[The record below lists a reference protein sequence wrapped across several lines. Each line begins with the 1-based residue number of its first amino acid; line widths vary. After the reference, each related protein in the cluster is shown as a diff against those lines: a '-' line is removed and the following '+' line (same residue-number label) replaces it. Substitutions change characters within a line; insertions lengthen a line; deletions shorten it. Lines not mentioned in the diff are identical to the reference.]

1 MKNRINTLFESNPT
15 NLLSV
20 YFCAGCPTLDG
31 TADVIRALQRGG
43 VDMVE
48 IGIPF
53 SDPMADG
60 VVIQEA
66 ATRALRNGMSL
77 RLLFRQLTSI
87 RQDVHIPLILMGY
100 LNPILQYGFEDFC
113 RSCAETGIDGLIIPD
128 LPFREYLASY
138 KPVADRYGLRV
149 VMLIT
154 PETSEARIRDIDAH
168 TDGFIYMVSSAA
180 TTGAQHDFDA
190 SKQAYFRRI
199 ASMNLRNPLLV
210 GFGVSNRETF
220 QAACAHASGAI
231 VGSRFVTLLNEHA
244 GDADAAIRALRTALS
259 Q

>member
-1 MKNRINTLFESNPT
+1 M
-15 NLLSV
+15 
-20 YFCAGCPTLDG
+20 
-31 TADVIRALQRGG
+31 
-43 VDMVE
+43 
-48 IGIPF
+48 
-53 SDPMADG
+53 
-60 VVIQEA
+60 
-66 ATRALRNGMSL
+66 
-77 RLLFRQLTSI
+77 
-87 RQDVHIPLILMGY
+87 
-100 LNPILQYGFEDFC
+100 
-113 RSCAETGIDGLIIPD
+113 
-128 LPFREYLASY
+128 
-138 KPVADRYGLRV
+138 ADRYGLRV

-199 ASMNLRNPLLV
+199 AAMHLRNPLLV

-231 VGSRFVTLLNEHA
+231 VGSRFVTLLNEYA
-244 GDADAAIRALRTALS
+244 GGAEAAIRALRTALS